1 MKKTKSGIV
10 LFIIIFFTAILAV
23 LEFASFALPSFI
35 ANGTKKYVGIANTIP
50 LGIDLQGGYYAVL
63 TPKADGSND
72 EVDIDKEFDSAVD
85 VLRQRLDK
93 KGYTEA
99 TITIQGVGADRE
111 IRVEVP
117 ALDENYEEVLEII
130 CSAGVLTFEVE
141 DSVKLEGSHVKTSYA
156 GYDNDGLPVVYLEF
170 TDEGRSLFSQI
181 TGELAGTGK
190 TLDIKLDGTVY
201 SSATVSEQI
210 TSNSAIIS
218 GLSDFET
225 AQNIAAVVEG
235 GRLEINFELGESNK
249 ISASL
254 GENALKASVIAGAI
268 GLLVIF
274 AIMIL
279 KYRGLGIVASIS
291 LSIYTVLLIVLLAL
305 IPVVQLTLP
314 GIAGIILSIGMA
326 VDANVIIFERIREE
340 YVAGKTVIS
349 SVKAGYRRAFVT
361 IFDGNITT
369 ILAAIILWILCPGT
383 IKGFAITLLIGVV
396 LSMITA
402 IVLSRFIL
410 KLLMNLSENNNK
422 FLGLKREVVY
432 DEED

>member
-10 LFIIIFFTAILAV
+10 LFIIIFLTAILAV
-23 LEFASFALPSFI
+23 LEFASFSLPSFI

-72 EVDIDKEFDSAVD
+72 SVDIDKEFSSAVD

-99 TITIQGVGADRE
+99 IITIQGVGADRE

-141 DSVKLEGSHVKTSYA
+141 NAVKLEGSHIKGSYA
-156 GYDNDGLPVVYLEF
+156 SYDNDGQPIVVLEF
-170 TDEGRSLFSQI
+170 TDEGSSLFSQV
-181 TGELAGTGK
+181 TGELQGTGK

-210 TSNSAIIS
+210 TSSSAIIS
-218 GLSDFET
+218 GLDSFET

-235 GRLEINFELGESNK
+235 GKLEINFELGESNK

-268 GLLVIF
+268 GLALIF

-279 KYRGLGIVASIS
+279 KYRGLGIVASIA
-291 LSIYTVLLIVLLAL
+291 LSVYTVVLILLLAL
-305 IPVVQLTLP
+305 IPSVQLTLP

-326 VDANVIIFERIREE
+326 VDANVIIYERIREE
-340 YVAGKTVIS
+340 YLAGKTVTS
-349 SVKAGYRRAFVT
+349 SVNAGYKRAFIT

-369 ILAAIILWILCPGT
+369 ILASIVLWILCPGT

-410 KLLMNLSENNNK
+410 KLVMNLSENNNK
-422 FLGLKREVVY
+422 FLGLKREAIY

>member
-10 LFIIIFFTAILAV
+10 LFIIVFFTAVLAF

-63 TPKADGSND
+63 TPKVDGSND
-72 EVDIDKEFDSAVD
+72 AVDIDKEFDSAVD

-117 ALDENYEEVLEII
+117 AIEENYEEVLEII

-141 DSVKLEGSHVKTSYA
+141 NAIKLEGEHVKTSYA
-156 GYDNDGLPVVYLEF
+156 GYDKDGKPVVYLEF
-170 TDEGRSLFSQI
+170 TDEGRSLFAQI

-210 TSNSAIIS
+210 TSSSAIIS
-218 GLSDFET
+218 GLADFET

-235 GRLEINFELGESNK
+235 GRLSINFELGESNK

-268 GLLVIF
+268 GLALIF
-274 AIMIL
+274 LIMIL
-279 KYRGLGIVASIS
+279 KYRGLGICATIA
-291 LSIYTVLLIVLLAL
+291 LSIYTVLLILLLAL
-305 IPVVQLTLP
+305 IPMVQLTLP

-340 YVAGKTVIS
+340 YISGKTVVS
-349 SVKAGYRRAFVT
+349 SVKAGYKRAFVT
-361 IFDGNITT
+361 IFDGNVTT

-383 IKGFAITLLIGVV
+383 IKGFAITLFIGVV

-410 KLLMNLSENNNK
+410 KLLMNLSQNNNK
-422 FLGLKREVVY
+422 FLGLKREAIY